1 MISIDTAQK
10 DWQKRME
17 ASMSKKEKFL
27 LITTDKKLAKSLEK
41 NEFNTGVLKLILF
54 GSTATA
60 TAVGAATI
68 STGVSGLS
76 GIAALASSTTILSV
90 LDPEPVSK
98 TVLAVISGICFLLGA
113 YFVYRLVKILIS
125 GKYKFKVRGRKYKNK
140 NGDEG
145 DEWEFEAEPV

>member
-54 GSTATA
+54 DQ
-60 TAVGAATI
+60 
-68 STGVSGLS
+68 LQLQLQLEPQQL
-76 GIAALASSTTILSV
+76 AL
-90 LDPEPVSK
+90 
-98 TVLAVISGICFLLGA
+98 
-113 YFVYRLVKILIS
+113 
-125 GKYKFKVRGRKYKNK
+125 
-140 NGDEG
+140 
-145 DEWEFEAEPV
+145 EFQD